1 MQAGPGG
8 VLVSEMMPK
17 AIRVLRMVVH
27 GFVYHPTC
35 ECVVTLLSL
44 EGCPLCGAPY
54 ELIGVEAHA

>member
-1 MQAGPGG
+1 
-8 VLVSEMMPK
+8 MMPK